1 MARERSEPH
10 PKGERSEPRPKGE
23 RIAIG
28 CIAHET
34 SAFSPVP
41 TTLASADE
49 RFGYVRGEDLFTD
62 FRGTNTPVGGFI
74 EGGDHHGFELV
85 PTIYW
90 EAHPGGPLPADDFA
104 QVVADLVDRITG
116 AGSIQGVLLE
126 LHGSMV
132 AEGEDDADGAILRA
146 VRRTVGTLP
155 IIVQLDI
162 HSNVSAEMI
171 EHADGIIVRETYP
184 EVDQAERGREC
195 ADLMARVL
203 RDGVRPAM
211 ALAPLPMIWGKNQ
224 ITAHPP
230 MRQAIERL
238 HEIEERPGIL
248 YASISTCFPLADA
261 PHVGSSVTVITDG
274 NQDLAQRSAD
284 ELAAWIFA
292 RRADWQMAI
301 PTTAEVIDELGS
313 TGPYPIVIADSN
325 DNCGGGSPGD
335 STGMLRTFIE
345 RSLEDACVL
354 YIVDPEAALACHR
367 AGAGASLRMA
377 VGGKSVPAQGAPIE
391 AEWQVVAVSDGAYT
405 YDGPMFAGLSTTLG
419 PSAHV
424 RTGDRTG
431 GVHVIIVTYRDQP
444 FDSALARSLGLHP
457 RRMRYIG
464 VKSTGHFRAHFEPF
478 AGVIRTVNEP
488 SVHDPTHIRYRNLGR
503 PVYPL
508 DPI

>member
-1 MARERSEPH
+1 M
-10 PKGERSEPRPKGE
+10 
-23 RIAIG
+23 
-28 CIAHET
+28 
-34 SAFSPVP
+34 
-41 TTLASADE
+41 
-49 RFGYVRGEDLFTD
+49 
-62 FRGTNTPVGGFI
+62 
-74 EGGDHHGFELV
+74 

-90 EAHPGGPLPADDFA
+90 EAHPGGPLPAADFA
-104 QVVADLVDRITG
+104 RVVGDLVEAITG
-116 AGSIQGVLLE
+116 AGALDGRAAGTAR
-126 LHGSMV
+126 LHGGG
-132 AEGEDDADGAILRA
+132 GEDDADGAILRA
-146 VRRTVGTLP
+146 VRRAVGTLP

-162 HSNVSAEMI
+162 HSNVSAEMV
-171 EHADGIIVRETYP
+171 ELADGIIVRETYP
-184 EVDQAERGREC
+184 EIDQAERGREC

-238 HEIEERPGIL
+238 HEIEARPGIL

-261 PHVGSSVTVITDG
+261 PHVGSSVTVIADG
-274 NQDLAQRSAD
+274 DQDLAQDGAD

-301 PTTAEVIDELGS
+301 PTTTEVIDELGS

-354 YIVDPEAALACHR
+354 YIVDPEAALECHR
-367 AGAGASLRMA
+367 AGAGATLRMA
-377 VGGKSVPAQGAPIE
+377 MGGKSDPAQGEPVE

-405 YDGPMFAGLSTTLG
+405 YDGPMLAGLSTTLG

-424 RTGDRTG
+424 RTG
-431 GVHVIIVTYRDQP
+431 GVQVIVVTYRDQP
-444 FDSALARSLGLHP
+444 FDSALARSLGLQP

-488 SVHDPTHIRYRNLGR
+488 SVHDPSHIRYRNLGR
-503 PVYPL
+503 PVYPI

>member
-1 MARERSEPH
+1 MADERSE
-10 PKGERSEPRPKGE
+10 SRPKGE
-23 RIAIG
+23 RIVFG

-49 RFGYVRGEDLFTD
+49 RFGYVRGDDLFRD
-62 FRGTNTPVGGFI
+62 FRGSNTPVGGFI
-74 EGGDHHGFELV
+74 EGGEHHGFELV

-90 EAHPGGPLPADDFA
+90 EAHPGGPLPAADFA
-104 QVVADLVDRITG
+104 RVVDDLVERITA

-126 LHGSMV
+126 LHGSMI

-146 VRRTVGTLP
+146 VRRAVGALP
-155 IIVQLDI
+155 IVVQLDI
-162 HSNVSAEMI
+162 HSNVSAEMV
-171 EHADGIIVRETYP
+171 ELADGIIVRETYP
-184 EVDQAERGREC
+184 EIDQAERGREC
-195 ADLMARVL
+195 ADLMAQVL

-238 HEIEERPGIL
+238 HEIEGRPGIL

-274 NQDLAQRSAD
+274 DQDLAQRSAD

-292 RRADWQMAI
+292 RRADWQMAV
-301 PTTAEVIDELGS
+301 PTTAAVLDQIGD

-367 AGAGASLRMA
+367 AGPGATLRMA
-377 VGGKSVPAQGAPIE
+377 LGGKSDPAQGEPVE

-405 YDGPMFAGLSTTLG
+405 YDGPMLAGLSTTLG

-424 RTGDRTG
+424 RSG

-464 VKSTGHFRAHFEPF
+464 LKSTGHFRAHFEPF

-503 PVYPL
+503 PVYPI

>member
-1 MARERSEPH
+1 MARER
-10 PKGERSEPRPKGE
+10 
-23 RIAIG
+23 IAFG

-34 SAFSPVP
+34 STFSPVP
-41 TTLASADE
+41 TTIASAEE
-49 RFGYVRGEDLFTD
+49 RFGYVRGADIFSS
-62 FRGTNTPVGGFI
+62 FRDTNTPVGGFI
-74 EGGDHHGFELV
+74 DGGERHGFELL

-90 EAHPGGPLPADDFA
+90 EAHPGGPLPAADFA
-104 QVVADLVDRITG
+104 ALVRALVDRIAAAG
-116 AGSIQGVLLE
+116 AVDGVLLE

-146 VRRTVGTLP
+146 VRGAVGTAP

-162 HSNVSAEMI
+162 HSNVSAAMV
-171 EHADGIIVRETYP
+171 EHADGIIVRKTYP

-203 RDGVRPAM
+203 RDGVRPAL

-230 MRQAIERL
+230 MREAIERL
-238 HEIEERPGIL
+238 HELEERPGIL

-261 PHVGSSVTVITDG
+261 PHVGASVSVIADG
-274 NQDLAQRSAD
+274 DHALAQRSAD

-292 RRADWQMAI
+292 RRADWQTPL
-301 PTTAEVIDELGS
+301 PTTAEVLDRIGS
-313 TGPYPIVIADSN
+313 TGPYPIILADSN

-335 STGMLRTFIE
+335 STGMLRTFVE
-345 RSLEDACVL
+345 RGLEDACVL
-354 YIVDPEAALACHR
+354 YVVDPQAALACHR
-367 AGAGASLRMA
+367 AGAGATVRLA
-377 VGGKSVPAQGAPIE
+377 VGGKSVPAQGRPVE

-405 YDGPMFAGLSTTLG
+405 YDGPMYAGLSTTLG

-424 RTGDRTG
+424 RTSAGAG
-431 GVHVIIVTYRDQP
+431 SAAVHVIIVTYRDQP

-457 RRMRYIG
+457 QRMRYVG

-478 AGVIRTVNEP
+478 AGVIRTVSEP
-488 SVHDPTHIRYRNLGR
+488 SVHDPTQIRYRNLGR
-503 PVYPL
+503 PVYPI
-508 DPI
+508 DPL

>member
-1 MARERSEPH
+1 MADERSE
-10 PKGERSEPRPKGE
+10 SRPKGE
-23 RIAIG
+23 RIVFG

-41 TTLASADE
+41 TTLASANE
-49 RFGYVRGEDLFTD
+49 RFGYVRGDDLFTD
-62 FRGTNTPVGGFI
+62 FRGSNTPVGGFI
-74 EGGDHHGFELV
+74 EGGEHHGFELV

-90 EAHPGGPLPADDFA
+90 EAHPGGPLPAADFA
-104 QVVADLVDRITG
+104 RVVADLIEAISA
-116 AGSIQGVLLE
+116 AGSIDGVLLE
-126 LHGSMV
+126 LHGSMI

-146 VRRTVGTLP
+146 VRQAVGPLP
-155 IIVQLDI
+155 IMVQLDI
-162 HSNVSAEMI
+162 HSNVSADMVEL
-171 EHADGIIVRETYP
+171 ADGIIVRETYP

-195 ADLMARVL
+195 ADLMAQVL

-238 HEIEERPGIL
+238 HEIEGRPGIL

-274 NQDLAQRSAD
+274 DQALAQRSAD

-292 RRADWQMAI
+292 RRADWQMAV
-301 PTTAEVIDELGS
+301 PTTAAVLDEIGG

-367 AGAGASLRMA
+367 AGPGATLCMA
-377 VGGKSVPAQGAPIE
+377 LGGKSDPR
-391 AEWQVVAVSDGAYT
+391 
-405 YDGPMFAGLSTTLG
+405 AGRAGRSGLAGGGRLRRRLHLRRPHARRPLHHPRT
-419 PSAHV
+419 V
-424 RTGDRTG
+424 RTRAE
-431 GVHVIIVTYRDQP
+431 RR
-444 FDSALARSLGLHP
+444 SALRRRARDHRHLPGSAVRLRAGAQP
-457 RRMRYIG
+457 GPPSTRQMRYIG
-464 VKSTGHFRAHFEPF
+464 LKSTGHFRAHFEPF

-503 PVYPL
+503 PVYPV

>member
-1 MARERSEPH
+1 MARERSEP
-10 PKGERSEPRPKGE
+10 RPTGE

-41 TTLASADE
+41 TTLASAEE
-49 RFGYVRGEDLFTD
+49 RFGYVRGDEVITR
-62 FRGTNTPVGGFI
+62 FRDTNTPVGGFI
-74 EGGDHHGFELV
+74 EGGEHHGFELI

-90 EAHPGGPLPADDFA
+90 EAHPGGPLPAADFA
-104 QVVADLVDRITG
+104 RVVGDLVDRITG
-116 AGSIQGVLLE
+116 AGAIQGVLLE
-126 LHGSMV
+126 LHGSMI

-146 VRRTVGTLP
+146 VRRAVGALP
-155 IIVQLDI
+155 IVVQLDI
-162 HSNVSAEMI
+162 HSNVSAQMV

-184 EVDQAERGREC
+184 EIDQAERGREC
-195 ADLMARVL
+195 ADLLARVL
-203 RDGVRPAM
+203 REGLRPAM
-211 ALAPLPMIWGKNQ
+211 ALSPLAMIWGKNQ

-230 MRQAIERL
+230 MTAAIERL
-238 HEIEERPGIL
+238 HELEARPGIL

-261 PHVGSSVTVITDG
+261 PHVGSSVCVITDDD
-274 NQDLAQRSAD
+274 QELAQRSAD

-292 RRADWQMAI
+292 RRADWQMATA
-301 PTTAEVIDELGS
+301 TTAEVLDEIGA

-335 STGMLRTFIE
+335 STAMLRTFID
-345 RSLEDACVL
+345 RALEDACVL

-367 AGAGASLRMA
+367 AGAGATVRMA
-377 VGGKSVPAQGAPIE
+377 VGGKSVPAQGEPVE

-424 RTGDRTG
+424 RTGGVRG
-431 GVHVIIVTYRDQP
+431 GDVHVIIVTYRDQP
-444 FDSALARSLGLHP
+444 FDSALARSLGLYP
-457 RRMRYIG
+457 QRMRYIG

-478 AGVIRTVNEP
+478 AGVIRTVSEP
-488 SVHDPTHIRYRNLGR
+488 SVHAPTQIRYRNLGR
-503 PVYPL
+503 PVYPI